1 MIGALQ
7 AVRSSVQDTQ
17 KAQDAM
23 VSSVSELV
31 AKLAEGEARV
41 VDLDKKLD
49 LLRKT
54 EIEIAE
60 ASNALAAVRAAH
72 ASAKDSYDTF
82 KAGLK

>member
-7 AVRSSVQDTQ
+7 AVRSSVQDAQ

-82 KAGLK
+82 KASLK